1 MAMSKKD
8 KETLAQLQRYG
19 SFYRTEQVL
28 PDIPAPEAGSLKSGG
43 LVTGYVP
50 IGAGAFTSYGRVEPA
65 CSSTHSH
72 GTGSHTRT
80 RSQKSIA
87 MHSTRSRALR
97 ALRWEVEQ
105 QFIDALHK
113 IDKDIDAALEEE
125 ARQDP

>member
-8 KETLAQLQRYG
+8 KETLAQIQRYG
-19 SFYRTEQVL
+19 SFYRTQQVL
-28 PDIPAPEAGSLKSGG
+28 PDIPAPEAGSLPVSG
-43 LVTGYVP
+43 LATGYVP
-50 IGAGAFTSYGRVEPA
+50 VGIGGFTSYGRVEPA

-87 MHSTRSRALR
+87 LHSTRSRALR

-105 QFIDALHK
+105 QFIDVLHK
-113 IDKDIDAALEEE
+113 IDKEIDAALEEE
-125 ARQDP
+125 AGQDV